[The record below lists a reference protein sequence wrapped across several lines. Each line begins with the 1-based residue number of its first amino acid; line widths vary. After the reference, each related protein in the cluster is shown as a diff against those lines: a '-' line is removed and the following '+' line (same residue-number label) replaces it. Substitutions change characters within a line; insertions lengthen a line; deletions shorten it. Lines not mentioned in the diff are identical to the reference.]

1 MSELDIERLKT
12 IERILLRIF
21 LYGFGILVVGYIIL
35 LLLQGTIG
43 AGENRRLLEIIYGE
57 WGTPLRLHL
66 LSFLAIMAT
75 KILLF
80 FFVFIPWFSVRQVR
94 KSLERKL

>member
-1 MSELDIERLKT
+1 MSELDIERLRT

-21 LYGFGILVVGYIIL
+21 LYGFALLVIWYIIL
-35 LLLQGTIG
+35 LLLQGPIG
-43 AGENRRLLEIIYGE
+43 AGENRRLIEIIYGK

-66 LSFLAIMAT
+66 FSFLAIMET

-80 FFVFIPWFSVRQVR
+80 FFVFIPWFSIRQVR
-94 KSLERKL
+94 KSLEKSL

>member
-1 MSELDIERLKT
+1 MSELDIERLRT
-12 IERILLRIF
+12 LERILLRIF
-21 LYGFGILVVGYIIL
+21 LYGFILLVIWYIIL
-35 LLLQGTIG
+35 LLLQSPIG

>member
-1 MSELDIERLKT
+1 MTVESDIQ
-12 IERILLRIF
+12 F
-21 LYGFGILVVGYIIL
+21 LIQLSQKDLEIK
-35 LLLQGTIG
+35 
-43 AGENRRLLEIIYGE
+43 ENRRLLEIIYGE